1 MGQQGS
7 PAPLA
12 PGWTGA
18 GGRVSYK
25 ELAQN
30 GPPLDSPDG
39 ELLLCAPPQDRGFCA
54 PEEIGHNGL
63 AGCGQ
68 VRQVLHSFRAAI
80 GRHGRF

>member
-1 MGQQGS
+1 MKQQGS

-12 PGWTGA
+12 PGNPGA
-18 GGRVSYK
+18 SVRVSYK

-30 GPPLDSPDG
+30 GPQHAPSDG
-39 ELLLCAPPQDRGFCA
+39 ELLLCAAPQDRGFCA

-68 VRQVLHSFRAAI
+68 VRQVIHTFRAVT
-80 GRHGRF
+80 GRHGR